1 MPKKTVQQMMLRRAK
16 RKYDNMLTCVEAL
29 VSTLPLAEKE
39 IRRMN
44 PRVKG
49 RSYRLASQDD
59 LLKLVAGVRDKL
71 IGFAEDCKKHETK
84 LTTQD
89 WTV

>member
-1 MPKKTVQQMMLRRAK
+1 MPKKTVKQMMLRRAK
-16 RKYDNMLTCVEAL
+16 RKYDTMLTCVEVL
-29 VSTLPLAEKE
+29 VSTLPVAERE

-49 RSYRLASQDD
+49 RTYRLASQDD
-59 LLKLVAGVRDKL
+59 LLKLVKGVRDKL
-71 IGFAEDCKKHETK
+71 VGFSEDCKRHETT
-84 LTTQD
+84 LTTKD